1 VDDSRQGRIGRTQ
14 VEELGGRGAA
24 MELPSARAT
33 GMCTSAPSLA
43 FLSAGHRLRPPPP
56 QPLQPPHPTTHTY
69 IHHLQELSMHDMFHV
84 FASAGT
90 KRAQVPHWQRRAIGC
105 TRWLYMPNDSCRT
118 DVFK

>member
-14 VEELGGRGAA
+14 VEELDGRGAA

-56 QPLQPPHPTTHTY
+56 PNPFNHPTLPPTHTY
-69 IHHLQELSMHDMFHV
+69 IIFKSSACMICATCLPLQVPREPKFHTG
-84 FASAGT
+84 SAG
-90 KRAQVPHWQRRAIGC
+90 R
-105 TRWLYMPNDSCRT
+105 
-118 DVFK
+118 